1 MTKQETLKRRIRQ
14 RMVKTGERYSA
25 ARRQVLTHREA
36 PVEPGR
42 RREWASEPEVN
53 DERILEATG
62 RVWDDWCDLIDAWPP
77 NTEGHTAIATHVRDD
92 HGIDGWWAQMV
103 TVGYERIT
111 GRRVPYQRADGTFSL
126 GKTRTVAF
134 DGAELRA
141 MLLDDDGRRDLFP
154 AFETTLRSK
163 PTTKVLRIGLEIGTA
178 LFTITAAA
186 GGRTS
191 VNVTHDGLTRVED
204 VELWKQ
210 FWADWLE
217 ALDE

>member
-1 MTKQETLKRRIRQ
+1 VRASQDPLHGQSRLYRAPLVNAEASQ
-14 RMVKTGERYSA
+14 RGA
-25 ARRQVLTHREA
+25 
-36 PVEPGR
+36 G
-42 RREWASEPEVN
+42 EPEVN
-53 DERILEATG
+53 TDRILEATG
-62 RVWDDWCDLIDAWPP
+62 RGKDDWCDLIDAWPR
-77 NTEGHTAIATHVRDD
+77 NTEGHTAIATHVRED

-126 GKTRTVAF
+126 GKTRTVTF

-141 MLLDDDGRRDLFP
+141 MLLDEDGRRDLFP
-154 AFETTLRSK
+154 LFDTTLRSK

-178 LFTITAAA
+178 LFTISPAT

-191 VNVTHDGLTRVED
+191 MNVTHDGLTRLED

-210 FWADWLE
+210 FWSDWLE
-217 ALDE
+217 ALDEEAAER